1 MRISLLVL
9 AVFAF
14 VTLASAQDKYV
25 LPNKNNTPVYESAS
39 KGTQIS
45 KVKKEDRL
53 QVLSEKNGMYRV
65 KTPDGKLGWVAKKS
79 VSKTDGKAY
88 TFDNIEVEGYLD
100 NPTPIY
106 ITDMDE
112 GANAP
117 IDLDRSF
124 EDALK
129 RNVDK
134 ETVMRTAR

>member
-1 MRISLLVL
+1 MRISIVALVL
-9 AVFAF
+9 FALVM
-14 VTLASAQDKYV
+14 VTSAQDKYV
-25 LPNKNNTPVYESAS
+25 LPNKNNTPVYETAS
-39 KGTQIS
+39 KANETT
-45 KVKKEDRL
+45 KVKKDDRL

-65 KTPDGKLGWVAKKS
+65 KTPDGQIGWVAKKS
-79 VSKTDGKAY
+79 VSKTEGKAY

-100 NPTPIY
+100 NPTPIF

-124 EDALK
+124 SDALK

-134 ETVMRTAR
+134 ETVMRTGR